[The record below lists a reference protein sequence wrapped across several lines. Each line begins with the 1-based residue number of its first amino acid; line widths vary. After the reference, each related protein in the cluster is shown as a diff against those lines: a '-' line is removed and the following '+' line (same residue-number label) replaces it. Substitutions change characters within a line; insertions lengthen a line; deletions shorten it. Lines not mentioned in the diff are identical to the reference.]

1 MTPTSYQRW
10 LDYLRRHGPTMSS
23 AEMDACSRLATV
35 LLCGE
40 QSAIRIFAAEVQRGR
55 APVEVLTALQDI
67 ERDEELHEQALSAFT
82 YYLPAADDAHAIKR
96 RAQRF
101 FASLGR
107 AEDPASH
114 FARISYLDSA
124 VCKIM
129 WHIEGSSLNKHS
141 PLRYIASAI
150 KTDEARHVSV
160 SRNYARSLNPEVMR
174 DGDEADA
181 IQQGLVEMLAPLG
194 DSFEV
199 VGVDSDRLFAQLA
212 SGKRE

>member
-1 MTPTSYQRW
+1 MTPSRYRDWRT
-10 LDYLRRHGPTMSS
+10 YLHRYGPLMSS
-23 AEMDACSRLATV
+23 KEMEACSRLATV

-55 APVEVLTALQDI
+55 APVEVLTALQAI
-67 ERDEELHEQALSAFT
+67 ERDEELHELALSAFT
-82 YYLPAADDAHAIKR
+82 NYLPPADDAHAIKR

-107 AEDPASH
+107 AEDPAAH

-129 WHIEGSSLNKHS
+129 WHIENSSLNKHS
-141 PLRYIASAI
+141 PLRHIASAI
-150 KTDEARHVSV
+150 KADEARHVSV
-160 SRNYARSLNPEVMR
+160 SRGYARSLDPDVMR
-174 DGDEADA
+174 GSDEPQS
-181 IQQGLVEMLAPLG
+181 IQEGLVDMLAPLG

-212 SGKRE
+212 NGKRT

>member
-10 LDYLRRHGPTMSS
+10 LDYLRRHGPKMSS
-23 AEMDACSRLATV
+23 AEMEASSRLATV

-55 APVEVLTALQDI
+55 APAEVLAALQDI

-82 YYLPAADDAHAIKR
+82 DYLPPADDAHAIKR

-107 AEDPASH
+107 SEDPAAH
-114 FARISYLDSA
+114 FARIAYLDSA

-129 WHIEGSSLNKHS
+129 WHIEGSSLNRHS

-150 KTDEARHVSV
+150 KADEARHVSV
-160 SRNYARSLNPEVMR
+160 SRGYARALNPDVLR
-174 DGDEADA
+174 SGDEPQA
-181 IQQGLVEMLAPLG
+181 IQQGLVEMLAPLA
-194 DSFEV
+194 DSFET

-212 SGKRE
+212 NGSAS